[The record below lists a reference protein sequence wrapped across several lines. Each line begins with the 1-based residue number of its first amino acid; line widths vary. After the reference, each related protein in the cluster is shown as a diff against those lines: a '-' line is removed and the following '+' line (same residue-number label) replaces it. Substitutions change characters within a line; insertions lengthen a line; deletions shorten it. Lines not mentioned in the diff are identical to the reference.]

1 MAGQAKLVD
10 PQQTK
15 LANDATN
22 FSFNLLN
29 SFLTSTLQT
38 VDENRAASC
47 PSADLSEEDSL
58 TSQMN
63 PPTLTAANQNGGS
76 LFVANSNLVNSSN
89 QHTVNSCDSGN
100 RRPAAAASP
109 DPSCPSSQTTQLDN
123 SDTNSKKS
131 DSEDVLMDDSELERT
146 QAESRRRRTAFTSEQ
161 LLELEKEFQAK
172 RYLSVSER
180 GLLAHT
186 LQLSEAQ
193 VKIWFQNRLVE
204 FGLFH
209 FTINL
214 I

>member
-1 MAGQAKLVD
+1 MSNQPKLIDTKLID
-10 PQQTK
+10 PKRINTQQTK

-29 SFLTSTLQT
+29 SFLSSTLQT
-38 VDENRAASC
+38 VDERRTSC

-63 PPTLTAANQNGGS
+63 STVNQNSS
-76 LFVANSNLVNSSN
+76 LFVANSNSMNSSE
-89 QHTVNSCDSGN
+89 QHASNEQTPG
-100 RRPAAAASP
+100 SP
-109 DPSCPSSQTTQLDN
+109 DQDKNCLASQMQLDN
-123 SDTNSKKS
+123 DTNSKKS
-131 DSEDVLMDDSELERT
+131 DSEDVLMDDSELDRT

-180 GLLAHT
+180 GILAHT

-193 VKIWFQNRLVE
+193 VKIWFQNR
-204 FGLFH
+204 
-209 FTINL
+209 
-214 I
+214 